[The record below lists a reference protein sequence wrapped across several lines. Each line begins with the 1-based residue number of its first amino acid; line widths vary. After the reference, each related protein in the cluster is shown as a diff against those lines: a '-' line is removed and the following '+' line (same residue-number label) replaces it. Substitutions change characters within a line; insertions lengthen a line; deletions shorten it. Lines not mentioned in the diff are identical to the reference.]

1 MDALLCSRCKKYKT
15 CLKICPKV
23 EKQLPKMSEGVLP
36 HTILLDPNIMDNAIV
51 INDGVGAFRNDI
63 SGRKRKKRGE
73 D

>member
-1 MDALLCSRCKKYKT
+1 
-15 CLKICPKV
+15 
-23 EKQLPKMSEGVLP
+23 MSEGVLP